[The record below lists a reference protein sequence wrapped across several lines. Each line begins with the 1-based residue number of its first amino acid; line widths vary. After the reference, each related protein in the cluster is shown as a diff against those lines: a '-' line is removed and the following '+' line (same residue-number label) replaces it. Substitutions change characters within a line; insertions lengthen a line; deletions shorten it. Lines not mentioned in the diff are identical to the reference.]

1 MKTADRLGVRFTFFL
16 NLGFTF
22 NWKHTLRHV
31 ARKQFR
37 RAASSA
43 PGPPALPTLDKLG
56 AVGVLETMLLN
67 PRLGR
72 RFRKTFDRLFEAG
85 HELGLHGG
93 TDHALWQRALADLTD
108 HQLDDLLRPAYD
120 SFTRDYGKPPGF
132 ASPGF
137 HYDDR
142 VLRMTDG
149 YGFEYGSDMAGERP
163 FRPRIGGHELAHYQV
178 PVNVAG
184 EGTVPLVEQMLAL
197 GRGDEEIV
205 EAAARAIRKR
215 DFRADVRP
223 SLRRGGQG
231 GSDRTHRARSGRHA
245 RSGHRP
251 RVSREMARAC
261 ARRGVSGLSRHSCIF
276 SAPAFSAIMEGAH
289 LCDAGESP

>member
-1 MKTADRLGVRFTFFL
+1 MNTLAFRFDVDSVRCCRVGIPRLMDAADRLGVRFTFFL
-16 NLGFTF
+16 NLGVTF

-37 RAASSA
+37 RVASSA

-56 AVGVLETMLLN
+56 AMGVLETMLLN

-93 TDHALWQRALADLTD
+93 TDHALWQRALGDLSD
-108 HQLDDLLRPAYD
+108 RQLEELLRPAYE
-120 SFTRDYGKPPGF
+120 SFRRGYGKPRGF

-137 HYDDR
+137 RYDDR

-149 YGFEYGSDMAGERP
+149 YGFEYGSDMSGERP
-163 FRPRIGGHELAHYQV
+163 FRPRAGGRELAHYQV

-184 EGTVPLVEQMLAL
+184 EAAVPLVEQMLAL
-197 GRGDEEIV
+197 GRSDEEIV
-205 EAAARAIRKR
+205 GAAARAIRKR
-215 DFRADVRP
+215 DFALMYGHPFVEGVRADLIERIVREVED
-223 SLRRGGQG
+223 SHEVVTVCEYLRRW
-231 GSDRTHRARSGRHA
+231 RERARDDMISG
-245 RSGHRP
+245 
-251 RVSREMARAC
+251 
-261 ARRGVSGLSRHSCIF
+261 
-276 SAPAFSAIMEGAH
+276 
-289 LCDAGESP
+289 